1 MRGHSNTGRDY
12 QCFQPR
18 RVAHRT
24 NTTHQYR
31 ANPLRTSSSKAIAP
45 FSEVPSEAYPRS
57 GQKKSRVAL
66 EGGIQAGPTQQRN
79 CNAL

>member
-1 MRGHSNTGRDY
+1 MRGHSDTGKGY

-31 ANPLRTSSSKAIAP
+31 ANPLRTSSSKVIAAP
-45 FSEVPSEAYPRS
+45 FSEVPDEAYTRTMSAP
-57 GQKKSRVAL
+57 
-66 EGGIQAGPTQQRN
+66 
-79 CNAL
+79 